1 MIQIEAQ
8 VVTLLAVAVLVAYV
22 ADRFRVPYT
31 VAMVLTG
38 LGVSVLG
45 LGLESFQVFELEPQL
60 ILMTFL
66 PGLLFEAGYH
76 INLSELRDNLTT
88 ILIMA
93 IPGLVISA
101 AISGG
106 LIALG
111 LGLPVATALLFG
123 VLISATDPI
132 AVTALFKELGV
143 DKRLGVIVEGES
155 LFNDGV
161 SIVLYSILVGVAM
174 GQTSFSLA
182 DGIADFLVTVAGGA
196 ALGLAVGFLF
206 AELMRHT
213 EEPLI
218 DLALT
223 SILAYGLYL
232 FAEEALHGRV
242 SPVIAVVV
250 AAIVVGS
257 YGLRGRHSATST
269 ATIVTFWEFVV
280 FLINSAIF
288 LLIGLE
294 ISISSLIDSAVP
306 VAITIG
312 VVLLARAVVVYVLGF
327 TANVLAPDFT
337 LKWAHV
343 MFWGGLRGAVSIA
356 LVLSL
361 PAALESRQ
369 LLITLAFG
377 YVLFSLIGQGL
388 TVGPLLKL
396 LGLTRR
402 SERAREF
409 EELLA
414 QSAAAQASISA
425 LKRMEDE
432 HLIGSPVADH
442 LASRYE
448 PRIHEV
454 QARLRQMVAEEPSL
468 VDTNVRLLQREITNS
483 QKRALRSLLN
493 RGSISE
499 ETYQE
504 CVGKIDNQARD
515 RVVED
520 WILSSD
526 LIKGLEMEDLL
537 IESYVPESAEG
548 VGGE

>member
-8 VVTLLAVAVLVAYV
+8 VVAMLAVAVLVAYV

-45 LGLESFQVFELEPQL
+45 LGVGPVQVFELEPEL

-76 INLSELRDNLTT
+76 INLSELRDNLKT

-106 LIALG
+106 LISLG
-111 LGLPVATALLFG
+111 LGLPIATALLFG

-132 AVTALFKELGV
+132 AVTALFKDLGV

-161 SIVLYSILVGVAM
+161 SIVLYSILIGVAM
-174 GQTSFSLA
+174 GQTDLSLI
-182 DGIADFLVTVAGGA
+182 DGIADLLVTMAGGA
-196 ALGLAVGFLF
+196 ALGAAVGFLT

-213 EEPLI
+213 EKPLI

-269 ATIVTFWEFVV
+269 TTIITFWEFVV

-294 ISISSLIDSAVP
+294 ISISNLIDNAVP
-306 VAITIG
+306 LAITIG
-312 VVLLARAVVVYVLGF
+312 AVLLARAVVVYVLGF
-327 TANVLAPDFT
+327 VVNKLKPGFV

-361 PAALESRQ
+361 PTALESRQ
-369 LLITLAFG
+369 LLITMAFG

-388 TVGPLLKL
+388 TIGPLLKL

-414 QSAAAQASISA
+414 QSAAAQASITA
-425 LKRMEDE
+425 LKHMEDE
-432 HLIGSPVADH
+432 HLISSMLVDQ
-442 LASRYE
+442 LESRYT
-448 PRIHEV
+448 PRIQNIHI
-454 QARLRQMVAEEPSL
+454 RLREMVAEEPSL
-468 VDTNVRLLQREITNS
+468 VDTNVRLIKREITNS
-483 QKRALRSLLN
+483 QKRAIRSLLN
-493 RGSISE
+493 RGTISE
-499 ETYQE
+499 EIYKE
-504 CVGKIDNQARD
+504 CIGKIDNQAQGRS
-515 RVVED
+515 VED
-520 WILSSD
+520 WILASE
-526 LIKGLEMEDLL
+526 LIDGLEMEDLL
-537 IESYVPESAEG
+537 VESYVPEG

>member
-1 MIQIEAQ
+1 MIQVEAQ
-8 VVTLLAVAVLVAYV
+8 VVALLAVAVLVAYV
-22 ADRFRVPYT
+22 ADRFRLPYT

-38 LGVSVLG
+38 LGVSVLRPG
-45 LGLESFQVFELEPQL
+45 LASFQVSELEPEL
-60 ILMTFL
+60 ILITFL

-76 INLSELRDNLTT
+76 INLSDLRDNLPT

-106 LIALG
+106 LISLG
-111 LGLPVATALLFG
+111 LGLPLATALLFG

-174 GQTSFSLA
+174 GQTDLSLA
-182 DGIADFLVTVAGGA
+182 NGIADLLVTVAGGA
-196 ALGLAVGFLF
+196 ALGAAVGFLT

-213 EEPLI
+213 EKPLI

-269 ATIVTFWEFVV
+269 TTIITFWEFVV

-294 ISISSLIDSAVP
+294 ISISSLVDNAVP
-306 VAITIG
+306 LAITIG
-312 VVLLARAVVVYVLGF
+312 GVLLARAVVVYFLGF
-327 TANVLAPDFT
+327 VANKLKPSFV

-361 PAALESRQ
+361 PTALESRQ

-388 TVGPLLKL
+388 TIGPLLKL

-414 QSAAAQASISA
+414 QSAAAQASIAA
-425 LKRMEDE
+425 LKRMEGD
-432 HLIGSPVADH
+432 HLISSMLVDQ
-442 LASRYE
+442 LESRYE
-448 PRIHEV
+448 PRI
-454 QARLRQMVAEEPSL
+454 QDIQIRLREMVTEEPSL
-468 VDTNVRLLQREITNS
+468 VDTNVRLVQREITNS
-483 QKRALRSLLN
+483 QKRAMRSLLN
-493 RGSISE
+493 RGTISE
-499 ETYQE
+499 EIYKE
-504 CVGKIDNQARD
+504 CIGKIDNQAQERT
-515 RVVED
+515 VKD
-520 WILSSD
+520 WILSSN
-526 LIKGLEMEDLL
+526 LINGLEMEDLL
-537 IESYVPESAEG
+537 VESYMPEGMGSE
-548 VGGE
+548 